1 MITRRTVLRSAGS
14 AAALAVAPWE
24 EVFADYF
31 EEARTAAPYPP
42 ESIVTACGI
51 CDSACGMRVT
61 VKDGV
66 IRFIQ
71 GLPEDPHNEGRLCAK
86 GTASAWIKNDPDR
99 LKFPMM
105 RTNPKK
111 GFEEDPQWVRVS
123 WTEALDTIAARFRE
137 IRDAY
142 GPEALLAIS
151 RGKPPWFA
159 RLYSALG
166 MERVDHNDLC
176 YGVDTVISKR
186 TIGAHSHAWDL
197 DNAKYIVLFGWD
209 MITRAKLALA
219 NRLVHAKENGARVI
233 NFNPIYTATAK
244 FSDEWHP
251 VRPGG
256 DLAVALAMIHV
267 LLEENLY
274 DKEFVGQYT
283 NFGEYE
289 AAIRG
294 HFAQYTPEWAEPLS
308 DVPAS
313 VIRRVAREFGT
324 VKPAVVPLHKKTLVA
339 NYENAAPLCHAI
351 AILNILAGNIDRP
364 GGHYFPRTISIPAL
378 NTVYPPPAFPK
389 TPSKRVDGREKLPL
403 AGGYGMFS
411 TLADG
416 MTRVYPGR
424 VKFLFWNNYHL
435 NSFPDYRRIAEALK
449 SVEFMVLV
457 DILPMDAM
465 YFADIVLPSTMFL
478 EGSDLISR
486 KLNAK
491 SPFVVVR
498 QPVTPAPFEAKSAG
512 YIALELGKRLAPEY
526 FKKPDGSWISGSELL
541 DEQVKRAGLGENFAE
556 FRKKGFFAK
565 EQPFTPRTTFATA
578 TGKCQIY
585 VPEFAAKNYEPLPS
599 WRPKRD
605 LPSAEYPYYLITVLP
620 GEHKRN
626 STQNNP
632 ILNEIGGE
640 SYVRIHPSTAQKHGI
655 GEGSMVRVRS
665 RVGEVVGPARLTE
678 TVRPDVVVVPHG
690 FGHKSPWLRVTG
702 GKGFTDNDLI
712 PSQSTDEAYQHGN
725 WFGVGCI
732 MDCVVAIE
740 PVQ

>member
-14 AAALAVAPWE
+14 AAALTVAPWE
-24 EVFADYF
+24 ELFADYF
-31 EEARTAAPYPP
+31 EEARAGAPYPP

-61 VKDGV
+61 VRDGA
-66 IRFIQ
+66 IRFLQ

-86 GTASAWIKNDPDR
+86 GTAAAWIKNDPDR

-123 WTEALDTIAARFRE
+123 WKEALDTVAARFSE
-137 IRDAY
+137 IRDKY
-142 GPEALLAIS
+142 GQEALLAVS

-176 YGVDTVISKR
+176 YGVDTVVSQR

-197 DNAKYIVLFGWD
+197 ENAKYIVLFGWD

-233 NFNPIYTATAK
+233 NFNPLYTATAK

-283 NFGEYE
+283 NFGEHE

-313 VIRRVAREFGT
+313 VIRRVAREFGS
-324 VKPAVVPLHKKTLVA
+324 VKPAVVPLHKKTLVS

-435 NSFPDYRRIAEALK
+435 NSFPDYRRIGEALK
-449 SVEFMVLV
+449 TVEFMVLV

-486 KLNAK
+486 TLNAK

-498 QPVTPAPFEAKSAG
+498 QPVTPAPFETKSAS
-512 YIALELGKRLAPEY
+512 YIAIELGKRLAPEY
-526 FKKPDGSWISGSELL
+526 FKRPDGAWISGTELL

-556 FRKKGFFAK
+556 FRNKGFFAK
-565 EQPFTPRTTFATA
+565 QQAFTPRTTFATA

-640 SYVRIHPSTAQKHGI
+640 SYVRIHPSTAEKHGI
-655 GEGSMVRVRS
+655 GEGSLVRVRS
-665 RVGEVVGPARLTE
+665 RAGEVVGRAHLTE
-678 TVRPDVVVVPHG
+678 TVRPDVIAVPHG
-690 FGHKSPWLRVTG
+690 FGHKSPWLSVAG

-712 PSQSTDEAYQHGN
+712 PAQSAEEAYQHGN
-725 WFGVGCI
+725 WLGAGCI

-740 PVQ
+740 PV

>member
-1 MITRRTVLRSAGS
+1 TVLRGAGS

-24 EVFADYF
+24 EVFAEHF
-31 EEARTAAPYPP
+31 EEARAAAPYPP

-61 VKDGV
+61 VKDGAV
-66 IRFIQ
+66 RFIQ

-105 RTNPKK
+105 RTNPRK
-111 GFEEDPQWVRVS
+111 GFEEDPRWVRIS

-142 GPEALLAIS
+142 GPEALLAVS

-176 YGVDTVISKR
+176 YGVDIVVSQR

-197 DNAKYIVLFGWD
+197 ENAKYIVLFGWD

-233 NFNPIYTATAK
+233 NFNPLYTATAK

-283 NFGEYE
+283 NFGEHE

-294 HFAQYTPEWAEPLS
+294 HFAQYSPEWAEPLC
-308 DVPAS
+308 DVPAN
-313 VIRRVAREFGT
+313 VIRRVAREFGS
-324 VKPAVVPLHKKTLVA
+324 VKPAVAPLHKKTPAA

-378 NTVYPPPAFPK
+378 NTVYPPPTFPK

-435 NSFPDYRRIAEALK
+435 NSFPDYRRLAEALK
-449 SVEFMVLV
+449 TVEFMVLV

-486 KLNAK
+486 ELNAK
-491 SPFVVVR
+491 APFVVVR
-498 QPVTPAPFEAKSAG
+498 QPVTPAPFEAKSAS
-512 YIALELGKRLAPEY
+512 YIALELGKRLAPES
-526 FKKPDGSWISGSELL
+526 FKKPDGSWSSGSELL
-541 DEQVKRAGLGENFAE
+541 DEQVRRAGLGENFAE

-702 GKGFTDNDLI
+702 GKGFADNDLI

-725 WFGVGCI
+725 WLGAGCI